1 MTFVRFMY
9 VIWQDFQNTRSNR
22 RHIKGRNNDE
32 ISLIKAE
39 QLPALSAI
47 GHLDPLDAQSGEVL
61 IPEAVQA
68 ELRTETD
75 LRGAKSMGQVL
86 EVERSC
92 LFTFHKSTERG
103 SRLCNSGDHG
113 TQYKGI
119 HAEMH
124 RKYCRA
130 WKSRG
135 GNYLPEYI

>member
-1 MTFVRFMY
+1 MTFVRFMC

-22 RHIKGRNNDE
+22 RHIKGRNNDG
-32 ISLIKAE
+32 ISLINAE

-92 LFTFHKSTERG
+92 LFTFHKSTERA
-103 SRLCNSGDHG
+103 SRPM
-113 TQYKGI
+113 Q
-119 HAEMH
+119 
-124 RKYCRA
+124 
-130 WKSRG
+130 
-135 GNYLPEYI
+135 